1 MDRRLVACW
10 VGILTAF
17 LVFLAVEKSQY
28 FLGWMLQAMLMG
40 AAVAIFVRNVRSAVD
55 ANVALTA
62 SLMTLV
68 FAAAAIALCLPN
80 LFEETTQK
88 SLLAVMLC
96 MSLTSAFILRPELN
110 DLSDLTGA
118 SGAAATLVA

>member
-118 SGAAATLVA
+118 SGAAAILVA